1 MINNLKAT
9 KTIKFDNS
17 NLLINADEIHF
28 IKIEGKSIKFRFS
41 GNSTSVEC
49 KSIESAKEVV
59 DKIEEFLHNENSN
72 DDQIEYGISFGDI

>member
-1 MINNLKAT
+1 MSNLKTT

-17 NLLINADEIHF
+17 DLLINADEIQF

-49 KSIESAKEVV
+49 KSTESAREVV
-59 DKIEEFLHNENSN
+59 DKIEGFLHNENSN
-72 DDQIEYGISFGDI
+72 DNQIEYSISFGDI